1 MKKILKF
8 LKNIFTKKTIVKS
21 TPSGGGS
28 KSKYVIDPNDSTKDK
43 NIK

>member
-8 LKNIFTKKTIVKS
+8 LKKLFTKKTIVRT
-21 TPSGGGS
+21 TPSGGGTNDVID
-28 KSKYVIDPNDSTKDK
+28 SKYTTKDE

>member
-8 LKNIFTKKTIVKS
+8 LKTIFTKKTIVKS
-21 TPSGGGS
+21 KPSGGGS
-28 KSKYVIDPNDSTKDK
+28 GTKNVIHPNDSTKDK